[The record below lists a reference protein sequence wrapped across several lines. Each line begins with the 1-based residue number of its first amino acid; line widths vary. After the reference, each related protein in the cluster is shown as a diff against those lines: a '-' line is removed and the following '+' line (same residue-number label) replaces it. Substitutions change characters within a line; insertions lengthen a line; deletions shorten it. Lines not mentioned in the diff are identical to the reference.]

1 MSSNDTLYQMN
12 ERGYRCGLANLLRK
26 EQRAWWGT
34 RKWWVNALVWLLIV
48 NGIVAL
54 LMWGVPALVSG
65 TALNDPNMPEEQKQ
79 TVRKDMAEIEGNR
92 DTFGLQG
99 FFQLAGMATAIG
111 VMIVGQG
118 AIIGEKQSGTAAW
131 VLSCPVSHSAFILSK
146 AIALGISSLVI
157 MIGLQGLVA
166 YLQISLARGSF
177 LPLLPFVGSLGLLG
191 LHLLFYL
198 SLILMLGTLF
208 DSRGPVIGIPMVVLV
223 GQGLMGHLAQSVAPW
238 LSMLLPER
246 LPEMALLL
254 AGGQSMPSFVPLT
267 ATLLMAVGFILVA
280 LWRFKGEEF

>member
-131 VLSCPVSHSAFILSK
+131 VLSCPVSRSAFILSK

-208 DSRGPVIGIPMVVLV
+208 DSRGPVIGIPIVVLV

>member
-131 VLSCPVSHSAFILSK
+131 VLSCPVSRSAFILSK

>member
-1 MSSNDTLYQMN
+1 MSNNDTLYQMN

-131 VLSCPVSHSAFILSK
+131 VLSCPVSRSAFILSK